1 VGVDPAL
8 HFPDDYASGRERFLA
23 AAADRG
29 ARITGHGLDV
39 RGPRSEE
46 LAVDV
51 AYLGPEAPARVVA
64 VTSGIH
70 GAEGY
75 AGSAIQH
82 QLLTEQLDGLELPSD
97 TGMLLV
103 HALNP
108 FGYAHTRRVNEN
120 NVDLNRNFL
129 RHPDEHV
136 PNPDYDELAEHV
148 NPERLDERSDVE
160 HRGALFAWGERHGF
174 SRLQE
179 VLTCGQYR
187 HPAGVQFGGVRDEAS
202 NRILRE
208 LARRETRGARRVAW
222 LDVHTGLG
230 AYGGVEMITEVEP
243 DHPAYR
249 RGRAWYGEHARSTHS
264 GESVSAPLHG
274 VMEKALKE
282 SFDSETELTAFGAE
296 FGTYDPVRVFQAMRA
311 DNWLH
316 HHGELD
322 SERGREIKAELL
334 EVFRPADF
342 LWQRRVLELG
352 ARVIGWA
359 RDGLLGEAR

>member
-1 VGVDPAL
+1 VIADPAR
-8 HFPDDYASGRERFLA
+8 HFPDDYSTGRERFLA

-29 ARITGHGLDV
+29 AQITGHSLDV

-46 LAVDV
+46 LAVDA
-51 AYLGPEAPARVVA
+51 AYLGPEVPARVVA
-64 VTSGIH
+64 VSSGIH

-82 QLLTEQLDGLELPSD
+82 QLLAEQLDDLELPSD
-97 TGMLLV
+97 TGLLLV

-108 FGYAHTRRVNEN
+108 FGFAHTRRVNES

-148 NPERLDERSDVE
+148 NPERLDEQSDTE
-160 HRGALFAWGERHGF
+160 HRSALFAWGERHGF

-179 VLTCGQYR
+179 VLTCGQYQ
-187 HPAGVQFGGVRDEAS
+187 HPAGVQFGGLRDEAS

-222 LDVHTGLG
+222 VDVHTGLG
-230 AYGGVEMITEVEP
+230 AYGGVEMITEAEL
-243 DHPAYR
+243 DDPAYR
-249 RGRAWYGEHARSTHS
+249 RGRAWYGERARSTRS
-264 GESVSAPLHG
+264 GESVSAPLNG
-274 VMEKALKE
+274 VMECGLRE
-282 SFDSETELTAFGAE
+282 CLDPEIELTVFGAE
-296 FGTYDPVRVFQAMRA
+296 FGTYDPIRVFQVMRA
-311 DNWLH
+311 DNWLR

-322 SERGREIKAELL
+322 SEQGRAIRAELL
-334 EVFRPADF
+334 EVFRPADS

-352 ARVIGWA
+352 ARVIGWT
-359 RDGLLGEAR
+359 RDGLLGEAG